1 VRDCI
6 LWVKIMG
13 EVLEFKPREQVFI
26 LKFTA
31 PRPLKMRKTG
41 KERITLELNKVD
53 EEHGLG
59 QAWVPASNKRLAQE
73 KLSKMIEI
81 IEFLD

>member
-1 VRDCI
+1 
-6 LWVKIMG
+6 MG
-13 EVLEFKPREQVFI
+13 EVVEFKPREQVFI

-53 EEHGLG
+53 EHTGIG

-73 KLSKMIEI
+73 KLCEMIEVL
-81 IEFLD
+81 EFQE

>member
-1 VRDCI
+1 
-6 LWVKIMG
+6 MG

-53 EEHGLG
+53 EHTGIG

-73 KLSKMIEI
+73 KLCAMIEVL
-81 IEFLD
+81 EFQE

>member
-1 VRDCI
+1 
-6 LWVKIMG
+6 MG

-53 EEHGLG
+53 EHTGIG
-59 QAWVPASNKRLAQE
+59 QAWEPASSKRLAQE
-73 KLSKMIEI
+73 KLCEMIEVL
-81 IEFLD
+81 EFQE